1 MITIE
6 IMGGLGN
13 QLFQIFA
20 LLSYSVKYKIPFY
33 FELKQS
39 NRSDRPFY
47 WDNLLK
53 SLRPF
58 LKPAINLP
66 IYKEPHFHYSLIP
79 YIEEPFK
86 LFGYF
91 QSYKY
96 FKENE
101 ESIFRLLKIRE
112 TQKLFKASDSISLHF
127 RIGDYKDIQEHHPLL
142 TTEYY
147 IKALEQLIKD
157 TGKDN
162 WNIIYFF
169 EKKDITLVNKHIDI
183 LKKSYPKLTF
193 EPIDNTLCDWE
204 QMIKMSMCK
213 HNIIANSSFSWWGA
227 YLNPYKSNVYYPKVW
242 FGSAQG
248 VKVMSDLFP
257 PNWTII
263 H

>member
-13 QLFQIFA
+13 QLFQIFC
-20 LLSYSVKYKIPFY
+20 LISYSLKYKKPFY
-33 FELKQS
+33 FEIKKQV
-39 NRSDRPFY
+39 RTDRPFY
-47 WDNLLK
+47 WDNLLE

-66 IYKEPHFHYSLIP
+66 IHNVPHYHYSPIP

-96 FKENE
+96 FKEHE
-101 ESIFRLLKIRE
+101 DSIIRLLKIRE
-112 TQKLFKASDSISLHF
+112 TQKLFKANSISLHF
-127 RIGDYKDIQEHHPLL
+127 RIGDYKNSQENHPLL
-142 TTEYY
+142 PIEYY

-183 LKKSYPKLTF
+183 LKKSYTKLTF

-204 QMIKMSMCK
+204 QMIKMSVCE
-213 HNIIANSSFSWWGA
+213 HNIIANSTFSWWGA
-227 YLNPYKSNVYYPKVW
+227 YLNPYKPKVYYPKVW
-242 FGSAQG
+242 FGPALG
-248 VKVMSDLFP
+248 DKKMDDLFP
-257 PNWTII
+257 PSWTVIN
-263 H
+263 

>member
-20 LLSYSVKYKIPFY
+20 LLSYSLNYKKPFY
-33 FELKQS
+33 FEIKQS
-39 NRSDRPFY
+39 VRTDRPFY

-58 LKPAINLP
+58 LKPHINLP
-66 IYKEPHFHYSLIP
+66 IYKEPYFHYSPIP

-96 FKENE
+96 FKQHED
-101 ESIFRLLKIRE
+101 SIMRLLRIRE
-112 TQKLFKASDSISLHF
+112 TQSLFKSDSVSLHF
-127 RIGDYKDIQEHHPLL
+127 RIGDYKDLQEHHPLL
-142 TTEYY
+142 PIEYY
-147 IKALEQLIKD
+147 FKALEQLIKD
-157 TGKDN
+157 SGKDN

-169 EKKDITLVNKHIDI
+169 EKKDIILVNKHIEI
-183 LKKSYPKLTF
+183 LKKTYTKLTF
-193 EPIDNTLCDWE
+193 EPVDHNLSDWQ
-204 QMIKMSMCK
+204 QMLNMSVCK

-227 YLNPYKSNVYYPKVW
+227 YLNPNKPNVYYPKVW
-242 FGSAQG
+242 FGPAQG
-248 VKVMSDLFP
+248 DKKMDDLCP
-257 PNWTII
+257 PAWTII

>member
-20 LLSYSVKYKIPFY
+20 LLSYSLKYKKPFY
-33 FELKQS
+33 FEIKES
-39 NRSDRPFY
+39 VRTDRPFY
-47 WDNLLK
+47 WDNLFK

-58 LKPAINLP
+58 LKPPINLP
-66 IYKEPHFHYSLIP
+66 IYKEPHFHYSPIP

-96 FKENE
+96 FKEHE
-101 ESIFRLLKIRE
+101 DSIIRLLKIR
-112 TQKLFKASDSISLHF
+112 QPLLKPNSVSLHF
-127 RIGDYKDIQEHHPLL
+127 RIGDYKDLQEHHPLL
-142 TTEYY
+142 PIEYY

-183 LKKSYPKLTF
+183 LKSYKNLTF

-204 QMIKMSMCK
+204 QMIKMSGCE

-227 YLNPYKSNVYYPKVW
+227 YLNPYKPNVYYPKVW
-242 FGSAQG
+242 FGPAQG
-248 VKVMSDLFP
+248 DKKMDDLCP
-257 PNWTII
+257 PSWTII

>member
-20 LLSYSVKYKIPFY
+20 LLSYSLNYKKPFY
-33 FELKQS
+33 FEIKQS
-39 NRSDRPFY
+39 VRTDRPFY

-66 IYKEPHFHYSLIP
+66 IYKEPHFHYSPIP
-79 YIEEPFK
+79 HIEEPFK

-96 FKENE
+96 FKEHE
-101 ESIFRLLKIRE
+101 DSIIRLLKIRHPLL
-112 TQKLFKASDSISLHF
+112 KPNSVSLHF
-127 RIGDYKDIQEHHPLL
+127 RIGDYKDLQEHHPLL
-142 TTEYY
+142 SIEYY
-147 IKALEQLIKD
+147 FKALEQLIKD
-157 TGKDN
+157 TVKDN

-183 LKKSYPKLTF
+183 LKKSYTKLTF
-193 EPIDNTLCDWE
+193 EPVDHNLSDWE
-204 QMIKMSMCK
+204 QMINMSVCE

-227 YLNPYKSNVYYPKVW
+227 YLNPYKPKVYYPKVW
-242 FGSAQG
+242 FGPAQG
-248 VKVMSDLFP
+248 DKKMDDLFP
-257 PNWTII
+257 PSWTII

>member
-20 LLSYSVKYKIPFY
+20 VLSYSLKHKIPFY

-47 WDNLLK
+47 WDNMLK
-53 SLRPF
+53 SLKPF
-58 LKPAINLP
+58 LRPVIDMP
-66 IYKEPHFHYSLIP
+66 IYKEPCFNYTPLP
-79 YIEEPFK
+79 YVEQPFK

-112 TQKLFKASDSISLHF
+112 KQTTVNKSVSLHF
-127 RIGDYKDIQEHHPLL
+127 RIGDYKDIQAHHPLL

-147 IKALEQLIKD
+147 SKAIETLIKD
-157 TGKDN
+157 TGRDN
-162 WNIIYFF
+162 WNILYFF
-169 EKKDITLVNKHIDI
+169 EEKDIKCVNIHIDT
-183 LKKSYPKLTF
+183 LKKSYLNLTF
-193 EPIDNTLCDWE
+193 EPIDHSMTDWE
-204 QMIKMSMCK
+204 QMIQMSICE

-227 YLNPYKSNVYYPKVW
+227 YLNRSKPNVYYPNKW
-242 FGSAQG
+242 FGPAQG
-248 VKVMSDLFP
+248 VKVMKDLFP
-257 PNWTII
+257 PHWTVIN
-263 H
+263 